1 MERCDGQLMMAA
13 QRGLSRLDARRSD
26 HAGRRITES
35 GVAPVTSVIKC
46 SNKGLLHLFGL
57 RRYIRESTIRIDTM
71 QGVSYAMVTN
81 ISRRP
86 PGRPKGFIPDEAL
99 DRAVEMFWEHGYEGV
114 DVDRIARAVNVT
126 KPALY
131 REFGDKPTL
140 LLRAVERYATYGA
153 PRMAAFQ
160 AEPDIHKAVTGFCE
174 ATVYTTTG
182 DARSGCMLA
191 AAALGQSDRVTEIR
205 SWLGKSLTAAADTF
219 AKRFEQEMKAG
230 RLTRTASAKVRARL
244 LVDLLQGLQLRAKAG
259 IAREQLLQD
268 ARSYVPLILCK

>member
-1 MERCDGQLMMAA
+1 
-13 QRGLSRLDARRSD
+13 
-26 HAGRRITES
+26 
-35 GVAPVTSVIKC
+35 
-46 SNKGLLHLFGL
+46 
-57 RRYIRESTIRIDTM
+57 
-71 QGVSYAMVTN
+71 MVVN
-81 ISRRP
+81 VPMKRP

-131 REFGDKPTL
+131 REFGDKSTL

-160 AEPDIHKAVTGFCE
+160 AEPDINKAVTAFCE
-174 ATVYTTTG
+174 ATVNTATG
-182 DARSGCMLA
+182 DACGGCMMA
-191 AAALGQSDRVTEIR
+191 AAALGQSERVTEIR
-205 SWLGKSLTAAADTF
+205 SYLAQRLTAAADIF

-230 RLTRTASAKVRARL
+230 RLTRTSSANVRARV

-268 ARSYVPLILCK
+268 ARNYVPLLLGEQI